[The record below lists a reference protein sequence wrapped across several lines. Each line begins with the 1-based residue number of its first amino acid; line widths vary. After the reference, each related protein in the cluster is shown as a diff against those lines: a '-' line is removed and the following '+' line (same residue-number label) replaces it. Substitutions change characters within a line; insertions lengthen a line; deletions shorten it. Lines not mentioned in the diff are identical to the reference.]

1 MNAFLLIG
9 GGVIIGSGVVAA
21 LWWGIGRQRKE
32 NARRLLSLKPLLIK
46 LPQRNEQKNGQAGG
60 GFKEEI
66 NLTEQLLSA
75 LLSNKQVSILEAAV
89 HHVGEEIH
97 FYIVVSESMVSF
109 VSRQVE
115 GLFKDAHIEI
125 APEYNIFHPNG
136 INAGFYLQQQSHYA
150 LKMRTYVETEAD
162 TFSPIVSGLSRV
174 NEVGE
179 GIAIQVLVRPV
190 DDSYKKKIFGMING
204 LRKGKSFKEM
214 TAGIGSVAATE
225 VGKLLESPG
234 EKKKKEEKGPSIVDE
249 ESIKELEKKVAKPLL
264 KVNYRVLVST
274 ASQMQTDGLLNG
286 IAGAFTQF
294 ESPLKNKFRVVRP
307 SNFKKLAYQ
316 FAFREFDEGQAM
328 ILNTEELAGMFHL
341 PSSTTLSSRVKW
353 LKSKEAAPPVDLP
366 TQGTKIGESHFKGDT
381 RSIYITDEDR
391 RRHVYI
397 IGQTGTGKS
406 ALITNMAAEDI
417 AQGKGVAVLDPHGDL
432 IEKLLALVPP
442 ERADDVVLFD
452 PGYIKKPIGL
462 NMLEYDFDKPEQK
475 TFIVNEMLSIFDR
488 LYDMKT
494 AGGPMFE
501 MYMRNA
507 LLLLMED
514 ASNEPATLME
524 VPRIFTDNE
533 YRARK
538 LERITNPVVFDFWTK
553 EATKVGGEASLSNMS
568 PYITSKFNN
577 FIANDYMRPIIGQ
590 PYSSFNFRKLMDDRK
605 ILLVNLSKGRIGD
618 INANLLGMI
627 IVGKLLM
634 AAFSR
639 IDTPE
644 NERRDFNLYIDEFQ
658 NFTTDSIS
666 TILSEARK
674 YRLNLVIAHQ
684 FIAQLQEKIRDSVF
698 GNVGSMVVFRVGAD
712 DAEYLVKQ
720 FDPVFSQN
728 DLIAIDNLNAYVKL
742 LVRGQTTKPFNIRTL
757 LYPKMDM
764 ERGEKIKELAMLKY
778 GADRATV
785 EANIL
790 ARLRT

>member
-1 MNAFLLIG
+1 MNTFLLIG
-9 GGVIIGSGVVAA
+9 GGIIVGV
-21 LWWGIGRQRKE
+21 GIGAGVWWIVARQRKE
-32 NARRLLSLKPLLIK
+32 RIRKLLSLKPLLIK
-46 LPQRNEQKNGQAGG
+46 LPQHNEQKEGSPSGS
-60 GFKEEI
+60 FKEEI

-75 LLSNKQVSILEAAV
+75 LTSNKDISILEAAV
-89 HHVGEEIH
+89 HHIGEEIH
-97 FYIVVSESMVSF
+97 FYIVVSEAMVSF
-109 VSRQVE
+109 VSRQIE
-115 GLFKDAHIEI
+115 GLFKDARIEL

-136 INAGFYLQQQSHYA
+136 INAGFYIKQQSHYA
-150 LKMRTYVETEAD
+150 LKMRTYVETESD
-162 TFSPIVSGLSRV
+162 TFSPIISALSRV

-179 GIAIQVLVRPV
+179 GIAIQVLVRPAQ
-190 DDSYKKKIFGMING
+190 DEYKKKIFGIINEM
-204 LRKGKSFKEM
+204 RKGKSFKEM
-214 TAGIGSVAATE
+214 TGSMGSMAAKE
-225 VGKLLESPG
+225 MGKLFES
-234 EKKKKEEKGPSIVDE
+234 ENKKKEKENKPSIVDE

-274 ASQMQTDGLLNG
+274 ASQAQTDSLLSG
-286 IAGAFTQF
+286 IAGAFAQF
-294 ESPLKNKFRVVRP
+294 ESPLKNKFKIVKA
-307 SNFKKLAYQ
+307 SNFNKLAYQ

-341 PSSTTLSSRVKW
+341 PSSTTLSSRIKW

-366 TQGTKIGESHFKGDT
+366 TQGTKIGESHFRGDT
-381 RSIYITDEDR
+381 RSVYITDEDR

-432 IEKLLALVPP
+432 IEKLLALVPK
-442 ERADDVVLFD
+442 ERVDDVVLFD
-452 PGYIKKPIGL
+452 PGYIQKPIGL

-507 LLLLMED
+507 LQLLMED
-514 ASNEPATLME
+514 AANEPATLVE
-524 VPRIFTDNE
+524 VPRIFTDND
-533 YRARK
+533 YRNRK
-538 LERITNPVVFDFWTK
+538 LDRITNPVVVDFWNK
-553 EATKVGGEASLSNMS
+553 EATKVGGDASLANMS

-590 PYSSFNFRKLMDDRK
+590 TQSSFNFRKLMDERK

-627 IVGKLLM
+627 VVGKLLM

-644 NERRDFNLYIDEFQ
+644 NERKDFNLYIDEFQ

-698 GNVGSMVVFRVGAD
+698 GNVGSMIVFRIGAD
-712 DAEYLVKQ
+712 DAQYLVKQ
-720 FDPVFSQN
+720 FEPVFSER
-728 DLIAIDNLNAYVKL
+728 DLISIDNLNAYVKL
-742 LVRGQTTKPFNIRTL
+742 LVRGQTTVPFNIHTL

-764 ERGEKIKELAMLKY
+764 AYGEKVKELAMLKY
-778 GADRATV
+778 GADRAAV
-785 EANIL
+785 EADIL
-790 ARLRT
+790 RRLRS

>member
-1 MNAFLLIG
+1 MNLFLLVG
-9 GGVIIGSGVVAA
+9 GGVIVGGGIVAG
-21 LWWGIGRQRKE
+21 LWWALGRQRKE
-32 NARRLLSLKPLLIK
+32 KARRLLSLKPLLIR
-46 LPQRNEQKNGQAGG
+46 LPQRNDQKDSAASG

-66 NLTEQLLSA
+66 NCTEQLLSA
-75 LLSNKQVSILEAAV
+75 LTSNKDVSILEAAV
-89 HHVGEEIH
+89 HHIGEEIH
-97 FYIVVSESMVSF
+97 FYIVVNETMIPF

-115 GLFKDAHIEI
+115 GLFKDARVEM

-136 INAGFYLQQQSHYA
+136 INAGFYLKQQSHYA
-150 LKMRTYVETEAD
+150 LKMRTYVETEGD
-162 TFSPIVSGLSRV
+162 TFSPIISGLSRV

-179 GIAIQVLVRPV
+179 GIAIQVLMRPA
-190 DDSYKKKIFGMING
+190 DDSYKKKIFGIINEM
-204 LRKGKSFKEM
+204 RKGKSFKEM
-214 TAGIGSVAATE
+214 TAGMGSMAVKE
-225 VGKLLESPG
+225 MGKLVES
-234 EKKKKEEKGPSIVDE
+234 ESKKKEKENKPSIVDD

-274 ASQMQTDGLLNG
+274 ASQLQTDGLLNG
-286 IAGAFTQF
+286 IAGAFAQF
-294 ESPLKNKFRVVRP
+294 ESPLKNKFKVVKVG
-307 SNFKKLAYQ
+307 NFNKFAYQ

-341 PSSTTLSSRVKW
+341 PSSTTLSSRIKW

-366 TQGTKIGESHFKGDT
+366 TAGTKIGESYFRGDK
-381 RSIYITDEDR
+381 RSVYITDEDR

-432 IEKLLALVPP
+432 IEKLLALVPK
-442 ERADDVVLFD
+442 ERVDDVVLFD
-452 PGYIKKPIGL
+452 PGYIQKPIGL
-462 NMLEYDFDKPEQK
+462 NMLEYDFNKPEQK

-507 LLLLMED
+507 LQLLMED
-514 ASNEPATLME
+514 AANEPATLVE
-524 VPRIFTDNE
+524 VPRIFTDND
-533 YRARK
+533 YRNRK
-538 LERITNPVVFDFWTK
+538 LDRITNPVVIDFWNK
-553 EATKVGGEASLSNMS
+553 EATKVGGDASLANMS

-590 PYSSFNFRKLMDDRK
+590 TQSSFNFRKLMDERK

-644 NERRDFNLYIDEFQ
+644 NERKDFNLYIDEFQ

-666 TILSEARK
+666 VILSEARK

-698 GNVGSMVVFRVGAD
+698 GNVGSMIVFRIGAD
-712 DAEYLVKQ
+712 DAQYLVKQ
-720 FDPVFSQN
+720 FEPVFSER
-728 DLIAIDNLNAYVKL
+728 DLISIDNLNAYVKL
-742 LVRGQTTKPFNIRTL
+742 LVRGQTTVPFNIHTL

-764 ERGEKIKELAMLKY
+764 AYGEKVKELAMLKY
-778 GADRATV
+778 GADRAAV
-785 EANIL
+785 EADIL
-790 ARLRT
+790 RRLRS

>member
-1 MNAFLLIG
+1 MNVFLLIG
-9 GGVIIGSGVVAA
+9 GGVIVGAGIVAGA
-21 LWWGIGRQRKE
+21 WWIIARQRKE
-32 NARRLLSLKPLLIK
+32 SARRLLSLKPLLIR
-46 LPQRNEQKNGQAGG
+46 LPQRNDQKEGG
-60 GFKEEI
+60 GGYKEEI

-75 LLSNKQVSILEAAV
+75 LLSSKDVSILEAAV

-97 FYIVVSESMVSF
+97 FYIIVNETMIPF

-115 GLFKDAHIEI
+115 GLFKDARIEM
-125 APEYNIFHPNG
+125 APEYNIFHPDG
-136 INAGFYLQQQSHYA
+136 VNAGFYLRQQSHYA
-150 LKMRTYVETEAD
+150 LKMRTYVETEGD
-162 TFSPIVSGLSRV
+162 TFSPIISGLSRV

-179 GIAIQVLVRPV
+179 GIAIQVLIRPA
-190 DDSYKKKIFGMING
+190 DDSYKKKIFGIINEM
-204 LRKGKSFKEM
+204 RKGKSFKEM
-214 TAGIGSVAATE
+214 TAGMGSMAAKE
-225 VGKLLESPG
+225 VGKLLESDN
-234 EKKKKEEKGPSIVDE
+234 KKKEKENKPSIVDD
-249 ESIKELEKKVAKPLL
+249 ESIKELEKKVGKPLL

-274 ASQMQTDGLLNG
+274 ASQLQTDGLLNG
-286 IAGAFTQF
+286 IAGAFAQF
-294 ESPLKNKFRVVRP
+294 ESPLKNKFKVVKAG
-307 SNFKKLAYQ
+307 NFNKLAYQ

-341 PSSTTLSSRVKW
+341 PSSTTLSSRIKW

-366 TQGTKIGESHFKGDT
+366 TSGTKIGESRFKGEA
-381 RSIYITDEDR
+381 RPIYITDEDR
-391 RRHVYI
+391 RRHIYI

-432 IEKLLALVPP
+432 IEKLLALVPK

-452 PGYIKKPIGL
+452 PGYVQKPIGL
-462 NMLEYDFDKPEQK
+462 NMLEYDLDKSEQK
-475 TFIVNEMLSIFDR
+475 TFIVNEMLSIFDK
-488 LYDMKT
+488 LYDMKN

-514 ASNEPATLME
+514 AVNEPATLME
-524 VPRIFTDNE
+524 VPRIFTDND
-533 YRARK
+533 YRNRK
-538 LERITNPVVFDFWTK
+538 LERITNPVVVDFWTK
-553 EATKVGGEASLSNMS
+553 EATKVGGEASLANMS
-568 PYITSKFNN
+568 PYITSKFSN

-590 PYSSFNFRKLMDDRK
+590 TQSSFKFRELMDQKK

-618 INANLLGMI
+618 INANLLGMV

-644 NERRDFNLYIDEFQ
+644 NERKDFNLYIDEFQ

-698 GNVGSMVVFRVGAD
+698 GNVGSMVVFRIGAD
-712 DAEYLVKQ
+712 DAQYLVKQ
-720 FDPVFSQN
+720 FEPVFSDR
-728 DLIAIDNLNAYVKL
+728 DLISIDNLNAYVKL
-742 LVRGQTTKPFNIRTL
+742 LVRGQTTVPFNIHTL

-764 ERGEKIKELAMLKY
+764 AYGEKIKELAMLKY
-778 GADRATV
+778 GTDRAAV
-785 EANIL
+785 EADIL
-790 ARLRT
+790 RRLRS

>member
-1 MNAFLLIG
+1 MGA
-9 GGVIIGSGVVAA
+9 
-21 LWWGIGRQRKE
+21 GIAVGAVYVFVRYRRE
-32 NARRLLSLKPLLIK
+32 NLRRLLSFKSLLIK
-46 LPQRNEQKNGQAGG
+46 LPQRNEQKDGGPGG

-75 LLSNKQVSILEAAV
+75 LLSNKDVSILEAAV

-97 FYIVVSESMVSF
+97 FYVVVPETVVSF

-125 APEYNIFHPNG
+125 APEYNVFHPNG
-136 INAGFYLQQQSHYA
+136 INAGFYLKQSAHYA
-150 LKMRTYVETEAD
+150 LKMRTYVETEGD
-162 TFSPIVSGLSRV
+162 TFSPIISGLSRV

-179 GIAIQVLVRPV
+179 GIAIQVLVRPA
-190 DDSYKKKIFGMING
+190 DDTYKKKIFGVINEM
-204 LRKGKSFKEM
+204 RKGKSFKEM
-214 TAGIGSVAATE
+214 TAGMGSVAATE
-225 VGKLLESPG
+225 MGKLLET
-234 EKKKKEEKGPSIVDE
+234 ENQKKEKESKGPSIVDE
-249 ESIKELEKKVAKPLL
+249 ESIKELEKKVSKPLL
-264 KVNYRVLVST
+264 KVNYRVVVST
-274 ASQMQTDGLLNG
+274 TSQVQTDGLING
-286 IAGAFTQF
+286 IAGAFAQF
-294 ESPLKNKFRVVRP
+294 ESPLKNKFKIISP
-307 SNFKKLAYQ
+307 GNFKKFAYQ
-316 FAFREFDEGQAM
+316 FAFREFDEAQAM

-341 PSSTTLSSRVKW
+341 PSSTTLSSRIMW

-366 TQGTKIGESHFKGDT
+366 TQGTKIGESDFKGDI
-381 RSIYITDEDR
+381 RPIFITDEDR

-432 IEKLLALVPP
+432 IEKILSLVPK
-442 ERADDVVLFD
+442 ERADDVILFD
-452 PGYIKKPIGL
+452 PGYIQKPIGL

-514 ASNEPATLME
+514 APNEPATLME
-524 VPRIFTDNE
+524 VPRLFTDNE
-533 YRARK
+533 YRAQK
-538 LERITNPVVFDFWTK
+538 LARITNPVVVDFWTK
-553 EATKVGGEASLSNMS
+553 EAVKVGGEASLSNMS

-590 PYSSFNFRKLMDDRK
+590 PQSSFNFRTLMDEGK

-627 IVGKLLM
+627 VVGKLLM

-644 NERRDFNLYIDEFQ
+644 NQRRDFNLYIDEFQ

-698 GNVGSMVVFRVGAD
+698 GNVGSMVVFRIGAD
-712 DAEYLVKQ
+712 DAQYLAKQ
-720 FDPVFSQN
+720 FDPVFSER

-778 GADRATV
+778 GADRASV
-785 EANIL
+785 EADVL
-790 ARLRT
+790 RRLRS